1 MGNGFFDLYFFKN
14 IENSNDKIREVF
26 KKNDNPRLAL
36 FCINQKKGR
45 GRKGRVWKS
54 KVGDLT
60 CSILIKKKLDISE
73 MGRIN
78 IIIVSI
84 IINIFEDLGLNKVK
98 FKWPNDILIN
108 KKKIAGILI
117 ETSVSNNIVT
127 QFIIGIGVNI
137 KSRPNDLKYSSTSLF
152 ENELNIKAHNLFFN
166 IIKRLYFFIENY
178 KNIEFLYLSK
188 QLSSRFFNKKSLI
201 NVYNGNNKNE
211 GLFSEIGCLGELIIK
226 NKNKN
231 LTIKYGEII

>member
-1 MGNGFFDLYFFKN
+1 MGNEFFDLYFFKN
-14 IENSNDKIREVF
+14 IANSNDKFKEVF
-26 KKNDNPRLAL
+26 KKNDNSRLAL

-84 IINIFEDLGLNKVK
+84 IINILEDLGLNAVK
-98 FKWPNDILIN
+98 FKWPNDIFIN

>member
-1 MGNGFFDLYFFKN
+1 MDKGFFDLYFFKN
-14 IENSNDKIREVF
+14 IENSNDKVKEVL
-26 KKNDNPRLAL
+26 KKNDSSRLAL

-54 KVGDLT
+54 KIGDLT

-98 FKWPNDILIN
+98 FKWPNDIFIN

-152 ENELNIKAHNLFFN
+152 ENKLNIKAHSLFFN

-188 QLSSRFFNKKSLI
+188 KLSSRFFNKKSLI

>member
-1 MGNGFFDLYFFKN
+1 MDNGFFDLYFFKN
-14 IENSNDKIREVF
+14 IENSNDKIKEVF

-98 FKWPNDILIN
+98 FKWPNDIFIN
-108 KKKIAGILI
+108 KKK
-117 ETSVSNNIVT
+117 NCWN
-127 QFIIGIGVNI
+127 F
-137 KSRPNDLKYSSTSLF
+137 D
-152 ENELNIKAHNLFFN
+152 
-166 IIKRLYFFIENY
+166 
-178 KNIEFLYLSK
+178 
-188 QLSSRFFNKKSLI
+188 
-201 NVYNGNNKNE
+201 
-211 GLFSEIGCLGELIIK
+211 
-226 NKNKN
+226 
-231 LTIKYGEII
+231 

>member
-1 MGNGFFDLYFFKN
+1 MKNGFFDLYFFKN
-14 IENSNDKIREVF
+14 IENSNDKIKEVF
-26 KKNDNPRLAL
+26 KKNDYSRLAL

-98 FKWPNDILIN
+98 FKWPNDVYIN

-117 ETSVSNNIVT
+117 ETSVSNNTVT
-127 QFIIGIGVNI
+127 QFTIGIGVNI
-137 KSRPNDLKYSSTSLF
+137 KSRPNDLKCSSTSLF
-152 ENELNIKAHNLFFN
+152 ENGLKIKAHKLFFS
-166 IIKRLYFFIENY
+166 IIKRVYFYIENY
-178 KNIEFLYLSK
+178 KNIDFLYLSK
-188 QLSSRFFNKKSLI
+188 KLSNRFFNKKSLI
-201 NVYNGNNKNE
+201 NVCNGNNKNE
-211 GLFSEIGCLGELIIK
+211 GLFSEIGCLGELILK
-226 NKNKN
+226 NRNKN
-231 LTIKYGEII
+231 LTITYGEII

>member
-1 MGNGFFDLYFFKN
+1 MDNGFFDLYFFKN
-14 IENSNDKIREVF
+14 IENSNDKIKEVF
-26 KKNDNPRLAL
+26 KKSDNTRLAL

-84 IINIFEDLGLNKVK
+84 IINIFEDLGLNNVK

-117 ETSVSNNIVT
+117 ETSVLNNIVT

-152 ENELNIKAHNLFFN
+152 ENKLNIKAHSLFFN

-188 QLSSRFFNKKSLI
+188 KLSSRFFNKKSLI

>member
-1 MGNGFFDLYFFKN
+1 MDNGFFDLYFFKN
-14 IENSNDKIREVF
+14 IENSNDKIKEVF

-137 KSRPNDLKYSSTSLF
+137 KSRPNDLKYSSTSLL
-152 ENELNIKAHNLFFN
+152 ENKLNIKAHNLFFN

-188 QLSSRFFNKKSLI
+188 KLSSRFFNKKSLI

>member
-1 MGNGFFDLYFFKN
+1 MDKGFFDLYFFKN
-14 IENSNDKIREVF
+14 IENSNDKVKEVL
-26 KKNDNPRLAL
+26 KKNDSSRLAL

-84 IINIFEDLGLNKVK
+84 IINIFEDLGLNNVK

-137 KSRPNDLKYSSTSLF
+137 KSRPNDLKYSTTSLF

-188 QLSSRFFNKKSLI
+188 KLSSRFFNKKSLI

-231 LTIKYGEII
+231 LIIKYGEII

>member
-1 MGNGFFDLYFFKN
+1 MDKGFFDLYFFKN
-14 IENSNDKIREVF
+14 IENSNDKVKEVL
-26 KKNDNPRLAL
+26 KKNDSSRLAL

-84 IINIFEDLGLNKVK
+84 IISIFEDLGLNNVK
-98 FKWPNDILIN
+98 FKWPNDIFIK

-117 ETSVSNNIVT
+117 ETSVLNNVVT

-137 KSRPNDLKYSSTSLF
+137 KSRPDDLKYFSTSLF
-152 ENELNIKAHNLFFN
+152 ENGLNVNAHKLFFN

-178 KNIEFLYLSK
+178 KNIEFMYLSK
-188 QLSSRFFNKKSLI
+188 KLSNRFFNKKSLI
-201 NVYNGNNKNE
+201 NVYKGNNKNV
-211 GLFSEIGCLGELIIK
+211 GLFSKIGCLGELIIK

>member
-1 MGNGFFDLYFFKN
+1 MHKSK
-14 IENSNDKIREVF
+14 ERK
-26 KKNDNPRLAL
+26 
-36 FCINQKKGR
+36 

-84 IINIFEDLGLNKVK
+84 IINIFEDLGLNNVK
-98 FKWPNDILIN
+98 FKWPNDIIIN

-117 ETSVSNNIVT
+117 ETSVSNNTVT

-137 KSRPNDLKYSSTSLF
+137 KSRPK
-152 ENELNIKAHNLFFN
+152 I
-166 IIKRLYFFIENY
+166 
-178 KNIEFLYLSK
+178 
-188 QLSSRFFNKKSLI
+188 
-201 NVYNGNNKNE
+201 
-211 GLFSEIGCLGELIIK
+211 
-226 NKNKN
+226 
-231 LTIKYGEII
+231 

>member
-54 KVGDLT
+54 KIGDLT

-84 IINIFEDLGLNKVK
+84 IINIFEDLGLNNVK

-137 KSRPNDLKYSSTSLF
+137 KSRPNDLKYSTTSLF

-188 QLSSRFFNKKSLI
+188 KLSSRFFNKKSLI

>member
-1 MGNGFFDLYFFKN
+1 MIKLK
-14 IENSNDKIREVF
+14 KLL
-26 KKNDNPRLAL
+26 KKNDNSHLAL

-84 IINIFEDLGLNKVK
+84 IMNIFEDLGLNKVK
-98 FKWPNDILIN
+98 FKWPNDIFIN

-117 ETSVSNNIVT
+117 ETSVSNNTVT

-152 ENELNIKAHNLFFN
+152 ENGLRIKIAHKLFFS
-166 IIKRLYFFIENY
+166 ILKRLYFYIENY
-178 KNIEFLYLSK
+178 KNIEFSYLSK
-188 QLSSRFFNKKSLI
+188 KLSNRFFNKKSLI
-201 NVYNGNNKNE
+201 NVYNGNNKSV
-211 GLFSEIGCLGELIIK
+211 GFFSEIGCLGELILK

-231 LTIKYGEII
+231 LTITYGEII

>member
-1 MGNGFFDLYFFKN
+1 MDNEFFDLYFFKN
-14 IENSNDKIREVF
+14 IENSNDKIKEVF
-26 KKNDNPRLAL
+26 KKSDNSRLAL

-60 CSILIKKKLDISE
+60 CSILVKKKLDISE

-84 IINIFEDLGLNKVK
+84 IINIFEDLGLNNVK

-117 ETSVSNNIVT
+117 ETSVLNNTVT

-137 KSRPNDLKYSSTSLF
+137 KSRANDLKYSSTSLF
-152 ENELNIKAHNLFFN
+152 ENGLRIKAHKLFFS

-188 QLSSRFFNKKSLI
+188 KLSNRFFNKNSLI
-201 NVYNGNNKNE
+201 NVYDGDNKNK
-211 GLFSEIGCLGELIIK
+211 GMFLKIGCLGELIIK

-231 LTIKYGEII
+231 LTITYGEII

>member
-98 FKWPNDILIN
+98 FKWPNDIFIN
-108 KKKIAGILI
+108 NRKIAGILI
-117 ETSVSNNIVT
+117 ETSVLNNTVS
-127 QFIIGIGVNI
+127 QFTIGIGVNI
-137 KSRPNDLKYSSTSLF
+137 KSRPNNLKYSSTSLF
-152 ENELNIKAHNLFFN
+152 ENGLRIKAHKLFFS
-166 IIKRLYFFIENY
+166 IIKRLYFYIENY

-188 QLSSRFFNKKSLI
+188 KLSDRFFNKKSLI
-201 NVYNGNNKNE
+201 NVCNGNYKNE
-211 GLFSEIGCLGELIIK
+211 GLFSKIGCMGELIIK
-226 NKNKN
+226 NKNKK
-231 LTIKYGEII
+231 LTITYGEII

>member
-1 MGNGFFDLYFFKN
+1 
-14 IENSNDKIREVF
+14 
-26 KKNDNPRLAL
+26 
-36 FCINQKKGR
+36 
-45 GRKGRVWKS
+45 
-54 KVGDLT
+54 
-60 CSILIKKKLDISE
+60 

-84 IINIFEDLGLNKVK
+84 IINIFEDLGLNNVK

-117 ETSVSNNIVT
+117 ETSVLNNTVT

-137 KSRPNDLKYSSTSLF
+137 KSRPNDLKYSSTSLL
-152 ENELNIKAHNLFFN
+152 ENGLRVKAHKLFFS
-166 IIKRLYFFIENY
+166 IIKRLYFYIENY

-188 QLSSRFFNKKSLI
+188 ELSNRFFNKKSFI

>member
-1 MGNGFFDLYFFKN
+1 MDNGFFDLYFFKN
-14 IENSNDKIREVF
+14 IENSNDKIKEVF
-26 KKNDNPRLAL
+26 KKNDNSRLAL

-54 KVGDLT
+54 KIGDLT
-60 CSILIKKKLDISE
+60 CSILIKKKIDISE

-84 IINIFEDLGLNKVK
+84 IINIFEDLGLKKVK
-98 FKWPNDILIN
+98 FKWPNDIFLN

-117 ETSVSNNIVT
+117 ETSVSNNTIT

-137 KSRPNDLKYSSTSLF
+137 KSRPNDLKYSSTSLS
-152 ENELNIKAHNLFFN
+152 ENGLKIKAHKLFFN
-166 IIKRLYFFIENY
+166 IIKRFYFYIENY
-178 KNIEFLYLSK
+178 KNIEFLYLSNK
-188 QLSSRFFNKKSLI
+188 LSIRFFNKKSII
-201 NVYNGNNKNE
+201 NVYSGNNKKE

-231 LTIKYGEII
+231 LTITYGEII

>member
-1 MGNGFFDLYFFKN
+1 MSKEFFDLFFFKN
-14 IENSNDKIREVF
+14 LENSNDKIKEVV
-26 KKNDNPRLAL
+26 KNGCSPNLAL

-84 IINIFEDLGLNKVK
+84 IISIFEDLGLNNVK
-98 FKWPNDILIN
+98 FKWPNDIFIK

-117 ETSVSNNIVT
+117 ETSVLNNVVT

-137 KSRPNDLKYSSTSLF
+137 KSRPDDLKYFSTSLF
-152 ENELNIKAHNLFFN
+152 ENGLNVNAHKLFFN

-178 KNIEFLYLSK
+178 KNIEFMYLSK
-188 QLSSRFFNKKSLI
+188 KLSNRFFNKKSLI
-201 NVYNGNNKNE
+201 NVYKGNNKNV

-226 NKNKN
+226 KKNKN

>member
-1 MGNGFFDLYFFKN
+1 MKFYDLYFFKN
-14 IENSNDKIREVF
+14 LENSNDKIKELG
-26 KKNDNPRLAL
+26 KNNNNSSLAL
-36 FCINQKKGR
+36 FCTHQKNGR
-45 GRKGRVWKS
+45 GRKGRIWKS
-54 KVGDLT
+54 KKGDLT

-73 MGRIN
+73 IGRIN

-84 IINIFEDLGLNKVK
+84 LINVFEDLGLDKVK
-98 FKWPNDILIN
+98 FKWPNDIFIN

-117 ETSVSNNIVT
+117 ETSVSKNTVT

-152 ENELNIKAHNLFFN
+152 ENGLRVKAHKLFFS
-166 IIKRLYFFIENY
+166 IIKRFYFYIENY

-188 QLSSRFFNKKSLI
+188 KLSNRFFNKKSI
-201 NVYNGNNKNE
+201 IKVNNGNNKNE

-231 LTIKYGEII
+231 LTITYGEII

>member
-1 MGNGFFDLYFFKN
+1 MDKGFFDLYFFKN
-14 IENSNDKIREVF
+14 IENSNDKIKEVL
-26 KKNDNPRLAL
+26 KNNDNSRLAL
-36 FCINQKKGR
+36 FCVNQKKGR

-54 KVGDLT
+54 KIGDLT

-73 MGRIN
+73 IGRIN

-84 IINIFEDLGLNKVK
+84 IINIFENLGLNKVK
-98 FKWPNDILIN
+98 FKWPNDIFIN

-117 ETSVSNNIVT
+117 ETSVSKNTVT

-152 ENELNIKAHNLFFN
+152 ENGLRIKAHKLFFS
-166 IIKRLYFFIENY
+166 IIKRFYFYIENY

-188 QLSSRFFNKKSLI
+188 KLSNRFFNKKSI
-201 NVYNGNNKNE
+201 IKVNNGNNKNE

-231 LTIKYGEII
+231 LTVTYGEII